1 MEANYLKWP
10 HLMVELAL
18 EKDKISREP
27 LYSEMDKK
35 VDKKNVVD
43 WIKLKIKHSS
53 SLLGAIVRIKTLSSE
68 IKGKVF

>member
-1 MEANYLKWP
+1 
-10 HLMVELAL
+10 MVELAL

-43 WIKLKIKHSS
+43 
-53 SLLGAIVRIKTLSSE
+53 
-68 IKGKVF
+68 